1 MTGTKAEF
9 ELSKITSKET
19 RHTWIKPVFD
29 FEDLCCEVT
38 MYLYNRR

>member
-9 ELSKITSKET
+9 ELSEITSTET
-19 RHTWIKPVFD
+19 CHTWIKPVFD
-29 FEDLCCEVT
+29 IEDLCCEVT